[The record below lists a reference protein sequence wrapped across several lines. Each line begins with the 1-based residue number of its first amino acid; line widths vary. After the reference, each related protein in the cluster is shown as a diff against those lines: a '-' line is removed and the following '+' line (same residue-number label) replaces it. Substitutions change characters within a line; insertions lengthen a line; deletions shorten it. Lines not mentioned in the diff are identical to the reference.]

1 MGKTKKKTGNP
12 DRLKKVK
19 ETSTFKPHSKKKAK
33 LPKAGRSI
41 SGSALENISEIQENY
56 SLKKKKKSAKLL
68 LKRKKQESKALKNN
82 ETRGKSAFNVL
93 KGNDPT
99 CKANESVEKFNETA
113 NTKCSE
119 KKLKPV
125 VNGEQTNV
133 KQKKSAGNNSTGW
146 ADKSDKTSVIG
157 NTAVAGKRQQ
167 KTKPTLKKNKKKG
180 NKAKCKTSQT
190 ASNEVVAS
198 KGKKRKTDQDKT
210 DGLQEKKLK
219 EEEIERKSAEPAN
232 KELQPSVP
240 SQSDSQSTVPKHEEV
255 IDLISSESEM
265 SDSDFSIVDLTL
277 DDTESEAVNFE
288 PDVSQGEQPETE
300 FVGALSQQEDASG
313 FPSSQSVRSVNI
325 SGKKDSKK
333 SRKEKDPLRLHALAS
348 FDGQVLL
355 VLQNPGI
362 YCFLGRCFL
371 KCIHGQAEILGFQ
384 LTDQFQAFYSPACNS
399 LLTVTTQGKE
409 FSDSESEAGVEDVA
423 DTSQKKTNSS
433 EKAVEDLSEQETVRK
448 IYTQCLLL
456 SSDMEKLPKENIT
469 ILMVR
474 KMDSNVFDYI
484 STFKAFTKLWDNP
497 VSIKSRTEEKTPIE
511 LKLDSVGMTYISPQT
526 NISKQSV
533 SKQQLRIVQKWE
545 DILSSDKEPIIMVVG
560 GKNSGK
566 STLNRYLINY
576 TLNKIP
582 EVCFLECDIG
592 QTEFTPPGCISLQVV
607 SSPVLGPPFTHQKVP
622 KVCHYFGGLT
632 ATDSPNLYIECIRK
646 CLQEYRNMEQR
657 HHCKLPLVV
666 NTMGWIEDLGL
677 ELLISIIRMTL
688 PSVLVQ
694 INFRNIKMNAEPL
707 TPEFVNY
714 QPGWLGHSR
723 FYRSRDC
730 RGLQGNSEHCLL
742 ALDSPANNTRR
753 RDQLKPFELRDLA
766 VISYMS
772 SVLSK
777 DSSLSLETPYGVP
790 WNNIAINLCRKG
802 VPKQEWI
809 AAINATIVGLAHAD
823 LSEARKEGEDEPY
836 FFDTT
841 PVCPCIGFG
850 MVRAIDT
857 ERKVIYITTP
867 LSLVDLVYVNT
878 LIRGSSNIPQQI
890 FTEQITR
897 EVREIPYVSRIT
909 STWASK
915 NPRQRKHIPAKS
927 RKRATEAN
935 TTE

>member
-1 MGKTKKKTGNP
+1 M
-12 DRLKKVK
+12 K
-19 ETSTFKPHSKKKAK
+19 ETSTFKPHNKKKPK
-33 LPKAGRSI
+33 LPKGGKSI
-41 SGSALENISEIQENY
+41 SGSPLENISVIQENY
-56 SLKKKKKSAKLL
+56 SLKKRKKSAKLL
-68 LKRKKQESKALKNN
+68 SKKKKKESNALQSN
-82 ETRGKSAFNVL
+82 ETRGKSAFTVL
-93 KGNDPT
+93 KGSEPT
-99 CKANESVEKFNETA
+99 CKGSSSVIEYTERANPNS
-113 NTKCSE
+113 SE
-119 KKLKPV
+119 KKIKPL

-133 KQKKSAGNNSTGW
+133 KQNKSQKKSSGNNST
-146 ADKSDKTSVIG
+146 AQTVKSDKTPKTG
-157 NTAVAGKRQQ
+157 NTTVDSESQQ
-167 KTKPTLKKNKKKG
+167 KTKTKVKKGQKKG
-180 NKAKCKTSQT
+180 NIAKCKTSQT
-190 ASNEVVAS
+190 LSNEGSVS
-198 KGKKRKTDQDKT
+198 KRKRRETDQDKT
-210 DGLQEKKLK
+210 EGLGEKKFK
-219 EEEIERKSAEPAN
+219 EAEIA
-232 KELQPSVP
+232 
-240 SQSDSQSTVPKHEEV
+240 SQSAKPTYSTIQSHPENQSTVPSHSENKSTVPLQEEV

-277 DDTESEAVNFE
+277 DDTENEAVNFE
-288 PDVSQGEQPETE
+288 PDQSQEGEPETE
-300 FVGALSQQEDASG
+300 VEGVVCQQEDATVSSSPQTVG
-313 FPSSQSVRSVNI
+313 FVEVR
-325 SGKKDSKK
+325 GKKDSKK
-333 SRKEKDPLRLHALAS
+333 SKLSKEQDPARLHALAS

-371 KCIHGQAEILGFQ
+371 KCVHGQAEVLGYQ

-399 LLTVTTQGKE
+399 LLTVTTKGNQ
-409 FSDSESEAGVEDVA
+409 FTDSENEAGVEEVA
-423 DTSQKKTNSS
+423 DTSQKKTDSS
-433 EKAVEDLSEQETVRK
+433 EKAMEDLSEQETVRK
-448 IYTQCLLL
+448 IYSQWLLL

-497 VSIKSRTEEKTPIE
+497 VPLKSRTEEKTPVD

-526 NISKQSV
+526 DISKQSV
-533 SKQQLRIVQKWE
+533 SKQQLKIAQKWD
-545 DILSSDKEPIIMVVG
+545 DILNSDKEPIIMVVG

-566 STLNRYLINY
+566 STLNRYLINH

-646 CLQEYRNMEQR
+646 CLQEYHNMEQR
-657 HHCKLPLVV
+657 HHRKLPLVV

-677 ELLISIIRMTL
+677 ELLISILRMTL

-694 INFRNIKMNAEPL
+694 INFRNVKMNAEPL

-714 QPGWLGHSR
+714 QPGWVGHSR

-730 RGLQGNSEHCLL
+730 SGLQGNSEHCLL
-742 ALDSPANNTRR
+742 TLDSPANTTRR
-753 RDQLKPFELRDLA
+753 RDQWKPFELRDLA

-790 WNNIAINLCRKG
+790 WSNIAINICRKG
-802 VPKQEWI
+802 VPKQEWM

-823 LSEARKEGEDEPY
+823 LSEARKDGEDEPY
-836 FFDTT
+836 FFDST

-850 MVRAIDT
+850 MVRAIDM
-857 ERKVIYITTP
+857 ERKTIYITTP

-878 LIRGSSNIPQQI
+878 LIRGSSNVPQQI

-935 TTE
+935 TFTE